1 MNFFPDFIKVKIMDG
16 DINKPV
22 PCIAI
27 MIKLFAKHK
36 NDYYF
41 IPHLSNQEGIIEVT
55 KEWINKQIEDT
66 RNFFIM
72 DYSSNLDDC
81 ETKMEIKIIDKDEVN
96 NAIEGRKLYK
106 DFFNI
111 SEKDIEDLLKASN
124 DKYFPI
130 VKLVELKGK
139 RKAEIA
145 LVTKRNKET

>member
-1 MNFFPDFIKVKIMDG
+1 MNFFPDVIKVKIMDG

-27 MIKLFAKHK
+27 MIKLFANHK

-41 IPHLSNQEGIIEVT
+41 IPDLSNQEGIIEVT
-55 KEWINKQIEDT
+55 KDWINQQIEST

-72 DYSSNLDDC
+72 DYSSSLDDC
-81 ETKMEIKIIDKDEVN
+81 ETKIEIKIIDQDEIN

-111 SEKDIEDLLKASN
+111 SEKDIEDLFKASN
-124 DKYFPI
+124 DKYVPR
-130 VKLVELKGK
+130 VKSVELEGK

-145 LVTKRNKET
+145 LVIRRK